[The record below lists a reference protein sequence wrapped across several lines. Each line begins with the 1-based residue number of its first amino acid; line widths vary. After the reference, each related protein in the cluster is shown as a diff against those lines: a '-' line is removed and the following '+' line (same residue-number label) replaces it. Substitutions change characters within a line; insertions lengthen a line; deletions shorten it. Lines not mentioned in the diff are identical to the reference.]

1 MQQKQNPTRLS
12 ALTLAILSSFC
23 AMPVLADEEAQAQ
36 DEKRDASAEVLEV
49 TARRVSERIQDVPV
63 AVTALSEQ
71 KLFDM
76 GAQTLV
82 DIERTVPNLTVNAS
96 RATNSTITAY
106 LRGIGQNDPLWGYEP
121 GVAVYIDDVYM
132 ARPQGGVLDI
142 LDIQRVEVLRGP
154 QGTLYGK
161 NTIGGAIK
169 YVTRELPDY
178 TRGYVEAAVGAYNQR
193 DLKAGVSTPLVDD
206 KLYLGVS
213 AAKLSRDGFGEVK
226 GDSPYAGD
234 DLSDKDI
241 TAARVNLTWKP
252 TEDLSVKLV
261 ADDISDDSN
270 ARGGQRLSVSG
281 SSGFYPTV
289 YQPLDDRYDT
299 RQNLDP
305 DRNEVNTSGQALT
318 INWAINDA
326 WQFKSVTAKREGDT
340 LSDIDFDQL
349 NRPTFDVLAVYEDE
363 QSSQEFQLT
372 YDGEQL
378 NFVSGL
384 YFFDGEACG
393 AFLNVLAHA
402 GISQETSGCVD
413 TKSQSLYAQASYQ
426 FTDALSFTLG
436 GRMDEDEKD
445 ADVRLRRFLGLDG
458 TGTVLFDGGFSGKET
473 FDEFSPRLGVE
484 YKFNPDL
491 MVYASYAHGFKSGGF
506 NMRGNILIDPNA
518 GAPFDPETVDTI
530 ELGLKGSWFD
540 NRLTGYFAL
549 FTQDYEDKQVTVGAT
564 VGVTPVQRVLNA
576 ADAEADGFEMELNAK
591 LTDKLTLNLVYGYL
605 DAEYNEFIFAITST
619 GQQTDISDTAPFINA
634 PEQQYTIG
642 LSYEMDLGIGQLLL
656 LADYNYRDDTYIFE
670 TPTAVDQDAYSLYN
684 ASAVLYVDNSNWR
697 FALHGRNLGD
707 EEYRT
712 GGYNFPG
719 ATFDNTITGFYGDP
733 KTWTLSA
740 MYSF

>member
-1 MQQKQNPTRLS
+1 MQQKQNPTHLS

-23 AMPVLADEEAQAQ
+23 AVPVLAEQEQSQ
-36 DEKRDASAEVLEV
+36 EQQNQRDASTEVLEV
-49 TARRVSERIQDVPV
+49 TARRIGERIQDVPV

-71 KLFDM
+71 KLADM
-76 GAQTLV
+76 GAQTIV

-169 YVTRELPDY
+169 YITRELPDF

-193 DLKAGVSTPLVDD
+193 DIKAGVSTPLVDD
-206 KLYLGVS
+206 TLYLGVS
-213 AAKLSRDGFGEVK
+213 AARLTRDGFGEVQ

-234 DLSDKDI
+234 DMSDKDI

-252 TEDLSVKLV
+252 SENLSVKLV
-261 ADDISDDSN
+261 ADDIQDDSN
-270 ARGGQRLSVSG
+270 SRGGQRLAVSG
-281 SSGFYPTV
+281 LGD
-289 YQPLDDRYDT
+289 YQPLDDRYDS

-305 DRNEVNTSGQALT
+305 DNNEVSTSGQALT
-318 INWAINDA
+318 INWQLSDA
-326 WQFKSVTAKREGDT
+326 WQFKSVTAARKGDT
-340 LSDIDFDQL
+340 VSDIDFDQL
-349 NRPTFDVLAVYEDE
+349 NRPSFDVLAVYEDE
-363 QSSQEFQLT
+363 QQSQEFQLN
-372 YDGEQL
+372 YAGDAL
-378 NFVSGL
+378 NVVSGL

-393 AFLNVLAHA
+393 AFLNVLSLA

-413 TKSQSLYAQASYQ
+413 TKSQSIYAQASYQ
-426 FTDALSFTLG
+426 FTDAWSFTLG
-436 GRMDEDEKD
+436 GRMDEDKKD
-445 ADVRLRRFLGLDG
+445 ADVRLRRFLGLDD
-458 TGTVLFDGGFSGKET
+458 TGPVLFDGGFSGDET
-473 FDEFSPRLGVE
+473 FDEFSPRVGVE
-484 YKFNPDL
+484 YKIDRDM

-506 NMRGNILIDPNA
+506 NMRGNILIDPNV
-518 GAPFDPETVDTI
+518 GEPFDPETVDTL

-540 NRLTGYFAL
+540 NRLTGYFAV
-549 FTQDYEDKQVTVGAT
+549 FDQQYKDKQVTVGAT

-576 ADAEADGFEMELNAK
+576 ADADARGFEMELNAK
-591 LTDKLTLNLVYGYL
+591 LTDQLTLNLVYGYL
-605 DAEYNEFIFAITST
+605 DAEYNEFIYAITSD
-619 GQQTDISDTAPFINA
+619 GEQTDISDTAPFINA
-634 PEQQYTIG
+634 PEQQYTVG
-642 LSYEMDLGIGQLLL
+642 LSYELELGIGQLLL
-656 LADYNYRDDTYIFE
+656 MADYSYRDDTYIFE
-670 TPTAVDQDAYSLYN
+670 TPTAVDQEAYSLYN

-697 FALHGRNLGD
+697 IALHGRNLGD

-719 ATFDNTITGFYGDP
+719 AVFDNTITGFYGDP

>member
-12 ALTLAILSSFC
+12 VLTLAILSSFC
-23 AMPVLADEEAQAQ
+23 VLPASAEQNAQPDEA
-36 DEKRDASAEVLEV
+36 KRDAGAEVMEV

-71 KLFDM
+71 KLADM
-76 GAQTLV
+76 GAQTIV

-169 YVTRELPDY
+169 YITRELPDY

-206 KLYLGVS
+206 TLYLGVS
-213 AAKLSRDGFGEVK
+213 AARLTRDGFGEVK

-234 DLSDKDI
+234 DMSDKDI
-241 TAARVNLTWKP
+241 TAARVNLTWRP
-252 TEDLSVKLV
+252 SENLSVKLV
-261 ADDISDDSN
+261 ADDIQDDSN
-270 ARGGQRLSVSG
+270 SRGGQRLAVSG
-281 SSGFYPTV
+281 LND
-289 YQPLDDRYDT
+289 YQPLDDRYDS

-305 DRNEVNTSGQALT
+305 DNNEVSTSGQALT
-318 INWAINDA
+318 VNWKLSDA
-326 WQFKSVTAKREGDT
+326 WQFKSVTASRKGDT
-340 LSDIDFDQL
+340 VSDIDFDQL
-349 NRPTFDVLAVYEDE
+349 NRPSFDVLAVYEDE
-363 QSSQEFQLT
+363 QRSQEFQLT
-372 YDGEQL
+372 YDGDDL
-378 NFVSGL
+378 SAVTGL

-393 AFLNVLAHA
+393 AFLNVLGLA

-413 TKSQSLYAQASYQ
+413 TKSQSIYAQASYRL
-426 FTDALSFTLG
+426 TDAWSVTLG
-436 GRMDEDEKD
+436 GRMDEDKKD
-445 ADVRLRRFLGLDG
+445 ADVRLRRFLGLDD
-458 TGTVLFDGGFSGKET
+458 TGPVLFDGGFSGDET

-484 YKFNPDL
+484 YKFDRDM

-518 GAPFDPETVDTI
+518 GAPFDPETVDTL

-540 NRLTGYFAL
+540 NRLTGYFAV
-549 FTQDYEDKQVTVGAT
+549 FDQQYKDKQVTVGAT

-576 ADAEADGFEMELNAK
+576 ADADARGFEMELAAK
-591 LTDKLTLNLVYGYL
+591 LTDSLTLNLVYGYL
-605 DAEYNEFIFAITST
+605 DAEYNEFIYAITSD
-619 GQQTDISDTAPFINA
+619 GEQTDISDTAPFINA
-634 PEQQYTIG
+634 PEQQYTVG
-642 LSYEMDLGIGQLLL
+642 LSYELDVGMGQLLL
-656 LADYNYRDDTYIFE
+656 IADYSYRDDTYIFE
-670 TPTAVDQDAYSLYN
+670 TPTAVDQEAYSLYN

-719 ATFDNTITGFYGDP
+719 AVFDNTITGFYGDP

>member
-23 AMPVLADEEAQAQ
+23 AVPVLAEQEQSQ
-36 DEKRDASAEVLEV
+36 EQQNQRDASTEVLEV
-49 TARRVSERIQDVPV
+49 TARRIGERIQDVPV

-71 KLFDM
+71 KLADM
-76 GAQTLV
+76 GAQTIV

-169 YVTRELPDY
+169 YITRELPDF

-193 DLKAGVSTPLVDD
+193 DIKAGVSTPLVDD
-206 KLYLGVS
+206 TLYLGVS
-213 AAKLSRDGFGEVK
+213 AARLTRDGFGEVQ

-234 DLSDKDI
+234 DMSDKDI

-252 TEDLSVKLV
+252 SENLSVKLV
-261 ADDISDDSN
+261 ADDIQDDSN
-270 ARGGQRLSVSG
+270 SRGGQRLAVSG
-281 SSGFYPTV
+281 LGD
-289 YQPLDDRYDT
+289 YQPLDDRYDS

-305 DRNEVNTSGQALT
+305 DNNEVSTSGQALT
-318 INWAINDA
+318 INWQLSDA
-326 WQFKSVTAKREGDT
+326 WQFKSVTAARKGDT
-340 LSDIDFDQL
+340 VSDIDFDQL
-349 NRPTFDVLAVYEDE
+349 NRPSFDVLAVYEDE
-363 QSSQEFQLT
+363 QQSQEFQLT
-372 YDGEQL
+372 YAGDAL
-378 NFVSGL
+378 NVVSGL

-393 AFLNVLAHA
+393 AFLNVLSLA

-413 TKSQSLYAQASYQ
+413 TKSQSIYAQASYQ
-426 FTDALSFTLG
+426 FTDEWSFTLG
-436 GRMDEDEKD
+436 GRMDEDKKD
-445 ADVRLRRFLGLDG
+445 ADVRLRRFLGLDD
-458 TGTVLFDGGFSGKET
+458 TGPVLFDGGFSGDET
-473 FDEFSPRLGVE
+473 FDEFSPRVGVE
-484 YKFNPDL
+484 YKIDRDM

-518 GAPFDPETVDTI
+518 GEPFDPETVDTL

-540 NRLTGYFAL
+540 NRLTGYFAV
-549 FTQDYEDKQVTVGAT
+549 FDQQYKDKQVTVGAT

-576 ADAEADGFEMELNAK
+576 ADADARGFEMELNAK
-591 LTDKLTLNLVYGYL
+591 LTDQLTLNLVYGYL
-605 DAEYNEFIFAITST
+605 DAEYNEFIYAITSD
-619 GQQTDISDTAPFINA
+619 GEQTDISDTAPFINA
-634 PEQQYTIG
+634 PEQQYTVG
-642 LSYEMDLGIGQLLL
+642 LSYELELGIGQLLL
-656 LADYNYRDDTYIFE
+656 MADYSYRDDTYIFE
-670 TPTAVDQDAYSLYN
+670 TPTAVDQEAYSLYN

-697 FALHGRNLGD
+697 IALHGRNLGD

-719 ATFDNTITGFYGDP
+719 AVFDNSITGFYGDP

>member
-23 AMPVLADEEAQAQ
+23 AVPVLAEQEQSQ
-36 DEKRDASAEVLEV
+36 EQQNQRDASTEVLEV
-49 TARRVSERIQDVPV
+49 TARRIGERIQDVPV

-71 KLFDM
+71 KLADM
-76 GAQTLV
+76 GAQTIV

-169 YVTRELPDY
+169 YITRELPDF

-193 DLKAGVSTPLVDD
+193 DIKAGVSTPLVDD
-206 KLYLGVS
+206 TLYLGVS
-213 AAKLSRDGFGEVK
+213 SARLTRDGFGEVK

-234 DLSDKDI
+234 DMSDKDI
-241 TAARVNLTWKP
+241 TAARINLTWKP
-252 TEDLSVKLV
+252 SENLSVKLV
-261 ADDISDDSN
+261 ADDIQDDSN
-270 ARGGQRLSVSG
+270 SRGGQRLAVSG
-281 SSGFYPTV
+281 LGD
-289 YQPLDDRYDT
+289 YQPLDDRYDS

-305 DRNEVNTSGQALT
+305 DNNEVSTSGQALT
-318 INWAINDA
+318 INWQLSDA
-326 WQFKSVTAKREGDT
+326 WQFKSVTAARKGDT
-340 LSDIDFDQL
+340 VSDIDFDQL
-349 NRPTFDVLAVYEDE
+349 NRPSFDVLAVYEDE
-363 QSSQEFQLT
+363 QQSQEFQLT
-372 YDGEQL
+372 YAGDAL
-378 NFVSGL
+378 NVVSGL

-393 AFLNVLAHA
+393 AFLNVLSLA

-413 TKSQSLYAQASYQ
+413 TKSQSIYAQASYQ
-426 FTDALSFTLG
+426 FTDAWSFTLG
-436 GRMDEDEKD
+436 GRMDEDKKD
-445 ADVRLRRFLGLDG
+445 ADVRLRRFLGLDD
-458 TGTVLFDGGFSGKET
+458 TGPVLFDGGFSGDET
-473 FDEFSPRLGVE
+473 FDEFSPRVGVE
-484 YKFNPDL
+484 YKIDRDM

-518 GAPFDPETVDTI
+518 GEPFDPETVDTL

-540 NRLTGYFAL
+540 NRLTGYFAV
-549 FTQDYEDKQVTVGAT
+549 FDQQYKDKQVTVGAT

-576 ADAEADGFEMELNAK
+576 ADADARGFEMELNAK
-591 LTDKLTLNLVYGYL
+591 LTDQLTLNLVYGYL
-605 DAEYNEFIFAITST
+605 DAEYNEFIYAITSD
-619 GQQTDISDTAPFINA
+619 GEQTDISDTAPFINA
-634 PEQQYTIG
+634 PEQQYTVG
-642 LSYEMDLGIGQLLL
+642 LSYELELGIGQLLL
-656 LADYNYRDDTYIFE
+656 MADYSYRDDTYIFE
-670 TPTAVDQDAYSLYN
+670 TPTAVDQEAYSLYN

-697 FALHGRNLGD
+697 IALHGRNLGD

-719 ATFDNTITGFYGDP
+719 AVFDNSITGFYGDP

>member
-23 AMPVLADEEAQAQ
+23 AVPVLAEQEQSQ
-36 DEKRDASAEVLEV
+36 EQQNQRDASTEVLEV
-49 TARRVSERIQDVPV
+49 TARRIGERIQDVPV

-71 KLFDM
+71 KLADM
-76 GAQTLV
+76 GAQTIV

-169 YVTRELPDY
+169 YITRELPDF

-193 DLKAGVSTPLVDD
+193 DIKAGVSTPLVDD
-206 KLYLGVS
+206 TLYLGVS
-213 AAKLSRDGFGEVK
+213 AARLTRDGFGEVQ

-234 DLSDKDI
+234 DMSDKDI

-252 TEDLSVKLV
+252 SENLSVKLV
-261 ADDISDDSN
+261 ADDIQDDSN
-270 ARGGQRLSVSG
+270 SRGGQRLAVSG
-281 SSGFYPTV
+281 LGD
-289 YQPLDDRYDT
+289 YQPLDDRYDS

-305 DRNEVNTSGQALT
+305 DNNEVSTSGQALT
-318 INWAINDA
+318 INWQLSDA
-326 WQFKSVTAKREGDT
+326 WQFKSVTAARKGDT
-340 LSDIDFDQL
+340 VSDIDFDQL
-349 NRPTFDVLAVYEDE
+349 NRPSFDVLAVYEDE
-363 QSSQEFQLT
+363 QQSQEFQLT
-372 YDGEQL
+372 YAGDAL
-378 NFVSGL
+378 NVVSGL

-393 AFLNVLAHA
+393 AFLNVLSLA

-413 TKSQSLYAQASYQ
+413 TKSQSIYAQASYQ
-426 FTDALSFTLG
+426 FTDAWSFTLG
-436 GRMDEDEKD
+436 GRMDEDKKD
-445 ADVRLRRFLGLDG
+445 ADVRLRRFLGLDD
-458 TGTVLFDGGFSGKET
+458 TGPVLFDGGFSGDET
-473 FDEFSPRLGVE
+473 FDEFSPRVGVE
-484 YKFNPDL
+484 YKIDRDM

-518 GAPFDPETVDTI
+518 GEPFDPETVDTL

-540 NRLTGYFAL
+540 NRLTGYFAV
-549 FTQDYEDKQVTVGAT
+549 FDQQYKDKQVTVGAT

-576 ADAEADGFEMELNAK
+576 ADADASGFEMELNAK
-591 LTDKLTLNLVYGYL
+591 LTDQLTLNLVYGYL
-605 DAEYNEFIFAITST
+605 DAEYNEFIYAITSD
-619 GQQTDISDTAPFINA
+619 GEQTDISDTAPFINA
-634 PEQQYTIG
+634 PEQQYTVG
-642 LSYEMDLGIGQLLL
+642 LSYELELGIGQLLL
-656 LADYNYRDDTYIFE
+656 MADYSYRDDTYIFE
-670 TPTAVDQDAYSLYN
+670 TPTAVDQEAYSLYN

-697 FALHGRNLGD
+697 IALHGRNLGD

-719 ATFDNTITGFYGDP
+719 AVFDNSITGFYGDP

>member
-23 AMPVLADEEAQAQ
+23 ALPVLAEQDAQQ
-36 DEKRDASAEVLEV
+36 PPQTKRDASAEVLEV
-49 TARRVSERIQDVPV
+49 TARRVGERIQDVPV

-71 KLFDM
+71 KLADM
-76 GAQTLV
+76 GAQTIV

-169 YVTRELPDY
+169 YITRELPDY

-206 KLYLGVS
+206 TLYLGVS
-213 AAKLSRDGFGEVK
+213 AARLTRDGFGEVK

-234 DLSDKDI
+234 DMSDKDI

-252 TEDLSVKLV
+252 SENLSVKLV
-261 ADDISDDSN
+261 ADDIQDDSN
-270 ARGGQRLSVSG
+270 SRGGQRLAASG
-281 SSGFYPTV
+281 LND
-289 YQPLDDRYDT
+289 YQPLDDRYDS

-305 DRNEVNTSGQALT
+305 DNNEVSTSGQALT
-318 INWAINDA
+318 INWKLSDA
-326 WQFKSVTAKREGDT
+326 WQFKSVTAAREGDT
-340 LSDIDFDQL
+340 VSDIDFDQL
-349 NRPTFDVLAVYEDE
+349 NRPSFDVLAVYEDE
-363 QSSQEFQLT
+363 QRSQEFQLT
-372 YDGEQL
+372 YDGQAL

-393 AFLNVLAHA
+393 AFLNVLGLV

-413 TKSQSLYAQASYQ
+413 TRSQSIYAQASYQ
-426 FTDALSFTLG
+426 WTEAWSFTLG
-436 GRMDEDEKD
+436 GRLDQDKKD
-445 ADVRLRRFLGLDG
+445 ADVRLRRFLGLDD
-458 TGTVLFDGGFSGKET
+458 TGPVLFDGGFSGDET

-484 YKFNPDL
+484 YKIDRDM

-518 GAPFDPETVDTI
+518 GAPFDPETVDTL

-540 NRLTGYFAL
+540 NRLTGYFAV
-549 FTQDYEDKQVTVGAT
+549 FDQQYEDKQVTVGAT

-576 ADAEADGFEMELNAK
+576 ADADARGFEMELAAR
-591 LTDKLTLNLVYGYL
+591 LTDSLTLNLVYGYL
-605 DAEYNEFIFAITST
+605 DAEYNEFIYAITSD
-619 GQQTDISDTAPFINA
+619 GEQTDISDTAPFINA
-634 PEQQYTIG
+634 PEQQYTVG
-642 LSYEMDLGIGQLLL
+642 LSYELDVGIGQLLL
-656 LADYNYRDDTYIFE
+656 MADYSYRDDTYIFE
-670 TPTAVDQDAYSLYN
+670 TPTAVDQEAYSLYN

-712 GGYNFPG
+712 GGYNFSG
-719 ATFDNTITGFYGDP
+719 VVFDNTITGFYGDP

>member
-23 AMPVLADEEAQAQ
+23 AVPVLAEQEQSQ
-36 DEKRDASAEVLEV
+36 EQQNQRDASTEVLEV
-49 TARRVSERIQDVPV
+49 TARRIGERIQDVPV

-71 KLFDM
+71 KLADM
-76 GAQTLV
+76 GAQTIV

-106 LRGIGQNDPLWGYEP
+106 LRGIDQNDPLWGYEP

-142 LDIQRVEVLRGP
+142 LNIQRVEVLRGP

-169 YVTRELPDY
+169 YITRELPDF

-193 DLKAGVSTPLVDD
+193 DIKAGVSTPLVDD
-206 KLYLGVS
+206 TLYLGVS
-213 AAKLSRDGFGEVK
+213 AARLTRDGFGEVQ

-234 DLSDKDI
+234 DMSDKDI

-252 TEDLSVKLV
+252 SENLSVKLV
-261 ADDISDDSN
+261 ADDIQDDSN
-270 ARGGQRLSVSG
+270 SRGGQRLAVSG
-281 SSGFYPTV
+281 LGD
-289 YQPLDDRYDT
+289 YQPLDDRYDS

-305 DRNEVNTSGQALT
+305 DNNEVSTSGQALT
-318 INWAINDA
+318 INWQLSDA
-326 WQFKSVTAKREGDT
+326 WQFKSVTAARKGDT
-340 LSDIDFDQL
+340 VSDIDFDQL
-349 NRPTFDVLAVYEDE
+349 NRPSFDVLAVYEDE
-363 QSSQEFQLT
+363 QQSQEFQLT
-372 YDGEQL
+372 YAGDAL
-378 NFVSGL
+378 NVVSGL

-393 AFLNVLAHA
+393 AFLNVLSLA

-413 TKSQSLYAQASYQ
+413 TKSQSIYAQASYQ
-426 FTDALSFTLG
+426 FTDAWSFTLG
-436 GRMDEDEKD
+436 GRMDEDKKD
-445 ADVRLRRFLGLDG
+445 ADVRLRRFLGLDD
-458 TGTVLFDGGFSGKET
+458 TGPVLFDGGFSGDET
-473 FDEFSPRLGVE
+473 FDEFSPRVGVE
-484 YKFNPDL
+484 YKIDRDM

-518 GAPFDPETVDTI
+518 GEPFDPETVDTL

-540 NRLTGYFAL
+540 NRLTGYFAV
-549 FTQDYEDKQVTVGAT
+549 FDQQYKDKQVTVGAT

-576 ADAEADGFEMELNAK
+576 ADADASGFEMELNAK
-591 LTDKLTLNLVYGYL
+591 LTDQLTLNLVYGYL
-605 DAEYNEFIFAITST
+605 DAEYNEFIYAITSD
-619 GQQTDISDTAPFINA
+619 GEQTDISDTAPFINA
-634 PEQQYTIG
+634 PEQQYTVG
-642 LSYEMDLGIGQLLL
+642 LSYELELGIGQLLL
-656 LADYNYRDDTYIFE
+656 MADYSYRDDTYIFE
-670 TPTAVDQDAYSLYN
+670 TPTAVDQEAYSLYN

-697 FALHGRNLGD
+697 IALHGRNLGD

-719 ATFDNTITGFYGDP
+719 AVFDNSITGFYGDP

>member
-23 AMPVLADEEAQAQ
+23 AVPVLAEQEQSQ
-36 DEKRDASAEVLEV
+36 EQQNQRDASTEVLEV
-49 TARRVSERIQDVPV
+49 TARRIGERIQDVPV

-71 KLFDM
+71 KLADM
-76 GAQTLV
+76 GAQTIV

-169 YVTRELPDY
+169 YITRELPDF

-193 DLKAGVSTPLVDD
+193 DIKAGVSTPLVDD
-206 KLYLGVS
+206 TLYLGVS
-213 AAKLSRDGFGEVK
+213 AARLTRDGFGEVQ

-234 DLSDKDI
+234 DMSDKDI

-252 TEDLSVKLV
+252 SENLSVKLV
-261 ADDISDDSN
+261 ADDIQDDSN
-270 ARGGQRLSVSG
+270 SRGGQRLAVSG
-281 SSGFYPTV
+281 LGD
-289 YQPLDDRYDT
+289 YQPLDDRYDS

-305 DRNEVNTSGQALT
+305 DNNEVSTSGQALT
-318 INWAINDA
+318 INWQLSDA
-326 WQFKSVTAKREGDT
+326 WQFKSVTAARKGDT
-340 LSDIDFDQL
+340 VSDIDFDQL
-349 NRPTFDVLAVYEDE
+349 NRPSFDVLAVYEDE
-363 QSSQEFQLT
+363 QQSQEFQLT
-372 YDGEQL
+372 YAGDAL
-378 NFVSGL
+378 NVVSGL

-393 AFLNVLAHA
+393 AFLNVLSLA

-413 TKSQSLYAQASYQ
+413 TKSQSIYAQASYQ
-426 FTDALSFTLG
+426 FTDAWSFTLG
-436 GRMDEDEKD
+436 GRMDEDKKD
-445 ADVRLRRFLGLDG
+445 ADVRLRRFLGLDD
-458 TGTVLFDGGFSGKET
+458 TGPVLFDGGFSGDET
-473 FDEFSPRLGVE
+473 FDEFSPRVGVE
-484 YKFNPDL
+484 YKIDRDM

-518 GAPFDPETVDTI
+518 GEPFDPETVDTL

-540 NRLTGYFAL
+540 NRLTGYFAV
-549 FTQDYEDKQVTVGAT
+549 FDQQYKDKQVTVGAT

-576 ADAEADGFEMELNAK
+576 ADADARGFEMELNAK
-591 LTDKLTLNLVYGYL
+591 LTDQLTLNLVYGYL
-605 DAEYNEFIFAITST
+605 DAEYNEFIYAITSD
-619 GQQTDISDTAPFINA
+619 GEQTDISDTAPFINA
-634 PEQQYTIG
+634 PEQQYTVG
-642 LSYEMDLGIGQLLL
+642 LSYELELGIGQLLL
-656 LADYNYRDDTYIFE
+656 MADYSYRDDTYIFE
-670 TPTAVDQDAYSLYN
+670 TPTAVDQEAYSLYN

-697 FALHGRNLGD
+697 IALHGRNLGD

-719 ATFDNTITGFYGDP
+719 AVFDNSITGFYGDP